1 MEKRRMN
8 WVVLLGGIFLSIFSC
23 AEGAFADKVILEN
36 GDTLTRTV
44 EKVVDG
50 KLTLKTDYAGP
61 IEIQVAKIKKIFTD
75 SPAEVHL
82 TSGEILKG
90 KIETREDGQVIVEKS
105 AEREATS
112 IELPKIAS
120 VNPPPPKIW
129 SGSINLGGII
139 QTGNTDRKGATVAAQ
154 VVRRTENDRFRV
166 QYLFNY
172 AQEKGETTTRN
183 KYGELEYDYF
193 FTKNLYA
200 YGAVELLNDKFKDY
214 KLRTIGGLG
223 MGYQIW
229 DDPVK
234 ALSFEAGLSFQNND
248 YYEGKDNNF
257 LTARLGGTFR
267 YNLNIASS
275 SLEK

>member
-1 MEKRRMN
+1 M
-8 WVVLLGGIFLSIFSC
+8 VLLGGIFLSIFSC

-166 QYLFNY
+166 QYLFNGSSWNRVG
-172 AQEKGETTTRN
+172 KI
-183 KYGELEYDYF
+183 
-193 FTKNLYA
+193 
-200 YGAVELLNDKFKDY
+200 VSP
-214 KLRTIGGLG
+214 LRSP
-223 MGYQIW
+223 
-229 DDPVK
+229 DN
-234 ALSFEAGLSFQNND
+234 FRAGD
-248 YYEGKDNNF
+248 IRCHEDRRR
-257 LTARLGGTFR
+257 LTASLRPHHYVPTKAQGNFALG
-267 YNLNIASS
+267 NSIMS
-275 SLEK
+275 KWD